1 MVASVVMTITEVG
14 VAIDVQERLE
24 RAGHQVTWQ
33 ADANPQ
39 TSDFDVIDNVID
51 VVLIGNC
58 HGNPDQLSAAIEMWR
73 ATPSAPAIMVLGDS
87 KQQAATTDK
96 SVVWLTS
103 TTEGDGLLALL
114 EKALSN
120 RFTHELSLHTA
131 RAALALPI
139 DLEDMEA
146 WSSII
151 SAGRHAPAALV
162 RDALAPFTRHYVQ
175 ANPQRIAKLRQARA
189 LDVPEIELTQLCTG
203 TKTLRHVVRASRL
216 TGLEAGQ
223 RLWALASTEAIHLT
237 SAPRDGET
245 LERRKL
251 IEWRTHLRK
260 RTQTALITAYDVLSV
275 NRGVHVDDVEKAVR
289 ELGFRFA
296 PQVTATLDLGD
307 CEDLT
312 APIWEKILQAR
323 SALYYEAGQ
332 AELNAFIDAQ
342 PSRFTTSW
350 GHSDLDHRRAKVAF
364 VRGTQALSESN
375 VYKAL
380 SDMASAARCHPNHPI
395 YESYLAWTRYRAEV
409 ARGGDRRAAARK
421 ERLYAEAHTY
431 GQRPFA
437 QALVALGLLCVADGD
452 PASARWHLSESLAI
466 DPDLPAAKIILSRL
480 Q

>member
-1 MVASVVMTITEVG
+1 MTITEVG

-39 TSDFDVIDNVID
+39 TSDFGVID

-58 HGNPDQLSAAIEMWR
+58 RGNHEQLSAAIDSWR
-73 ATPSAPAIMVLGDS
+73 ATPSAPAVMVLGDR
-87 KQQAATTDK
+87 KHQAASNDK
-96 SVVWLTS
+96 RVVWLAS

-114 EKALSN
+114 EQALAN

-131 RAALALPI
+131 RAALGLPF
-139 DLEDMEA
+139 DLEGMKA
-146 WSSII
+146 WSAII
-151 SAGRHAPAALV
+151 SAGRDTPAALV
-162 RDALAPFTRHYVQ
+162 KDALAPYTRHYVQ
-175 ANPQRIAKLRQARA
+175 ANPERIAELRQARA
-189 LDVPEIELTQLCTG
+189 LDVPEIELTQICTG
-203 TKTLRHVVRASRL
+203 TKTLRHIVKASRL
-216 TGLEAGQ
+216 TGIEAGQ
-223 RLWALASTEAIHLT
+223 RLWTLASIEAIHLT
-237 SAPRDGET
+237 SAPRDDKT

-260 RTQTALITAYDVLSV
+260 RTQMTLSTAYDVLSV
-275 NRGVHVDDVEKAVR
+275 NRGVHVDNVEKAVR

-296 PQVTATLDLGD
+296 PQVTSNLDLGD
-307 CEDLT
+307 CEDLA

-342 PSRFTTSW
+342 PSRFTASW
-350 GHSDLDHRRAKVAF
+350 GRSDLDHRRAKVAF
-364 VRGTQALSESN
+364 VRGAQALSESK

-409 ARGGDRRAAARK
+409 ARGGDRQAAARK
-421 ERLYAEAHTY
+421 ERLYAEAHSY